1 MSIYCELDEME
12 NVVKENKE
20 KASKLNDKLYDAIL
34 ILRCL
39 NLNKGDEI
47 GEVMDE
53 IEEVIEIIESVS
65 AELY

>member
-39 NLNKGDEI
+39 NKGDEI

-65 AELY
+65 AELN

>member
-39 NLNKGDEI
+39 NKGDEI